1 LRDEILVAANKILPP
16 GKVSK
21 VYFTDFVVQ

>member
-1 LRDEILVAANKILPP
+1 REEILAAVNKILPP
-16 GKVSK
+16 GKVTR

>member
-1 LRDEILVAANKILPP
+1 LSSIGKIVAQ